1 MCGTTGRREIAYLHE
16 GKDRID
22 DIIMHAQPWAN
33 KIKNRT
39 GKIENRSRTEPNPR
53 IRFFFGSWFSGTE
66 ILGSVSVPRPINRKT
81 DLILDSA
88 H

>member
-22 DIIMHAQPWAN
+22 DIIMHAQSWAN

-39 GKIENRSRTEPNPR
+39 GKIENRSRTEPNR
-53 IRFFFGSWFSGTE
+53 TREFDSSSV
-66 ILGSVSVPRPINRKT
+66 LGSLEPKYSVRFRF
-81 DLILDSA
+81 LDRLTEKPTSF
-88 H
+88 